1 MKREVLEALRHEFR
15 PEFLNRVDETV
26 VFHSLTHD
34 DLKKIVEIQLGRLR
48 ARLIERHV
56 TLELTEKA
64 KDHFAEN
71 GFDPTYGARPL
82 KRLIQKE
89 IETALGRKIL
99 AGEVAERSRV
109 VVDYGPQGL
118 TLDVSPLAEAA

>member
-1 MKREVLEALRHEFR
+1 
-15 PEFLNRVDETV
+15 V
-26 VFHSLTHD
+26 VFHSLTRD

-48 ARLIERHV
+48 ARLMERYV

-82 KRLIQKE
+82 KRLMQKE